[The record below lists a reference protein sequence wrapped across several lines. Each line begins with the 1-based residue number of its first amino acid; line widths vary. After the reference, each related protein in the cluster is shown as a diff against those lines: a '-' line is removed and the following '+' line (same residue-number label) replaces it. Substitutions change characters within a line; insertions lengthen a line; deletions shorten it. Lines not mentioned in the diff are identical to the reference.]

1 MSKVKESRKYL
12 LDANIYGEMVIDTH
26 IEELKEDYENCKN
39 MIIVYGIKDII
50 RKELRA
56 TPKDA
61 KVGERKVR
69 SNLLGLYDIFT
80 GRHELLLREEHKR
93 LAEDYYN
100 AYRKLGGSKPK
111 NSIFNDFIVVA
122 CASFT
127 GMDVVVSEDERTM
140 LTENAIKAYNFVNN
154 INKKRTP
161 KVIGYTEFKYELRS
175 CLSNKFISGSNK
187 FGIFLIFLNFFYKFA
202 KINLFPFHAMLN
214 NYASINIFCLKC

>member
-1 MSKVKESRKYL
+1 MLIYGVKE
-12 LDANIYGEMVIDTH
+12 
-26 IEELKEDYENCKN
+26 
-39 MIIVYGIKDII
+39 II

-56 TPKDA
+56 TPKDS
-61 KVGERKVR
+61 KVGEKKLR

-80 GRHELLLREEHKR
+80 RSHELSLAEEHKK
-93 LAEDYYN
+93 LADDYYK
-100 AYRKLGGSKPK
+100 AYRELGGSKPK
-111 NSIFNDFIVVA
+111 DSILNDLIIVA
-122 CASFT
+122 CASST
-127 GMDVVVSEDERTM
+127 EMDVVVSEDEKTM